1 MQEKL
6 EILNTILGSYHS
18 SNSEYLFHCP
28 YCNHHK
34 RKLSI
39 NLTSNVYKCWICDA
53 RGRNIYRLIRRFGN
67 FNQRQQWK
75 ELTGQVNISEF
86 DNFLNLF
93 DEKQE
98 EEYEEIM
105 KLPEDFISLTG
116 KSVPKSAIPALKYL
130 HARDITR
137 NDILKWK
144 IGYCTLGPY
153 SGRIIIPS
161 FNLDGR
167 VNYFIARTYNENW
180 RRYLNPSKSNDIV
193 FNELYV
199 DWDNDLILVE
209 GAFDAIVAGNAV
221 PILGSTLREK
231 SRLLQEIVKH
241 DTPVFVALD
250 EDAREKENKILS
262 LLLKYGIETYK
273 IDTGG
278 YEDVGAMPREV
289 FKNRKENSTAVG
301 LGDYIL
307 TSALNAI

>member
-6 EILNTILGSYHS
+6 EILNAILGSHHS

-39 NLTSNVYKCWICDA
+39 NLSNNMYKCWICDA
-53 RGRNIYRLIRRFGN
+53 RGRNVYRLIRRFGN

-75 ELTGQVNISEF
+75 DLTGQVDISEF

-98 EEYEEIM
+98 EPREEVM
-105 KLPEDFISLTG
+105 SLPEDFISLTG
-116 KSVPKSAIPALKYL
+116 KTIPKSAMFALKYL
-130 HARDITR
+130 RTRGITHE
-137 NDILKWK
+137 DILKWK
-144 IGYCTLGPY
+144 IGCCTLGPY

-161 FNLDGR
+161 FNVDGR
-167 VNYFIARTYNENW
+167 ISYFIARTYNDNW

-199 DWDNDLILVE
+199 DWDNDLVLVE

-231 SRLLQEIVKH
+231 SRLLREIVKH

-250 EDAREKENKILS
+250 QDAREKENKILS
-262 LLLKYGIETYK
+262 LLIKYGIEAYK
-273 IDTGG
+273 IDTSG